1 MKTFKSITDVD
12 RLRNDPAYSPLHATI
27 KELVSTIGV
36 TRVSGIIC
44 NHCLRKYTTS

>member
-1 MKTFKSITDVD
+1 MKTFKSIADVD

-36 TRVSGIIC
+36 TLYVVEPFWTASGLI
-44 NHCLRKYTTS
+44 

>member
-27 KELVSTIGV
+27 TPRRMAGV
-36 TRVSGIIC
+36 CPSSGAEQTFS
-44 NHCLRKYTTS
+44 RYK